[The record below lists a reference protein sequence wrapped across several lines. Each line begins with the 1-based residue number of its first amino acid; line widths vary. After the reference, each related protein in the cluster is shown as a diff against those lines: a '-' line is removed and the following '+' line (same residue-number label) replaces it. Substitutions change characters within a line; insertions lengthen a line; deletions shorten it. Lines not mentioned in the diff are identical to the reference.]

1 MTTTALVLILI
12 SAVAHAGWN
21 FYGKKFSPTLAFFF
35 IVTLGGSA
43 LFSPYLLW
51 HLDLI
56 GALSTEIIWLL
67 VATGLFQSLYL
78 WGLAAAYQSGD
89 MSIAYPIARSSPL
102 IIVCISAFILG
113 QRDSISLQAIIGIV
127 LIVGGCLLVPMRKFS
142 DLSLD
147 NYLNRSTAFAI
158 LAAFSTAGYSLVDDK
173 ATSLMR
179 SLSSPGTEQVLTSAG
194 DIALV
199 YVILQGIS
207 ASVWMALFVYFCPS
221 DKQQVPKLVRN
232 SLHHCLLT
240 AVMMFGTY
248 ALVVA
253 SMAYVS
259 NVSYVVAFRQISI
272 PIGVMMGIVWLNEHL
287 YMPKLVGVAITFS
300 GLLAVALG

>member
-1 MTTTALVLILI
+1 MTLTALILILI

-35 IVTLGGSA
+35 MVTLGGSV
-43 LFSPYLLW
+43 LFSPYLLL

-56 GALSTEIIWLL
+56 RALDTKVLYLL
-67 VATGLFQSLYL
+67 VATGLFQCLYL

-102 IIVCISAFILG
+102 IIVCISAFLLG
-113 QRDSISLQAIIGIV
+113 ERDSISVQAVIGIV

-142 DLSLD
+142 DLNLD
-147 NYLNRSTAFAI
+147 NYLNRTTAFAL
-158 LAAFSTAGYSLVDDK
+158 LAAFSTAGYSLVDDR
-173 ATSLMR
+173 ATSIMR
-179 SLSSPGTEQVLTSAG
+179 SLVDPVTGQVLASSG

-207 ASVWMALFVYFCPS
+207 ASVWMAIFVYFSPS
-221 DKQQVPKLVRN
+221 DRERVPGLLRK

-240 AVMMFGTY
+240 AIMMFGTY

-253 SMAYVS
+253 SMAYVN
-259 NVSYVVAFRQISI
+259 NVSYVVAFRQVSI
-272 PIGVMMGIVWLNEHL
+272 PIGVMMGVFGLGERL
-287 YMPKLVGVAITFS
+287 YTPKLLGVSITFC